1 MRKNKLTLLFGSA
14 LFTTSMS
21 ASVIAED
28 TLTSSTQNAPI
39 SEQAQ
44 QLSIEIQA
52 ANGNEELTKQAL
64 KAAAVAGMA
73 SDDILAVALA
83 NGIAPSIVAEVVE
96 ETQTS
101 GGGGRFAAAPVPGG
115 QERFLKAIIVVKQVF
130 LQ

>member
-1 MRKNKLTLLFGSA
+1 MRKNKLTLLFVSA

-52 ANGNEELTKQAL
+52 ANGNEELIKQAL
-64 KAAAVAGMA
+64 KAAAVAGMPP
-73 SDDILAVALA
+73 DDILAVALA
-83 NGIAPSIVAEVVE
+83 NGIDPSIVAEVVE

-101 GGGGRFAAAPVPGG
+101 GGGGFGAAPAPGATG
-115 QERFLKAIIVVKQVF
+115 FGGGSGGGAGTISEN
-130 LQ
+130 